1 MGLRYNLGLLSHLLG
16 LLMLCLLLLNLFFAE
31 TPELI
36 IDYRLPQRAPRDV
49 LVPEESFDQALRPV
63 GELMTQVTVWQLI
76 ERPQRLL
83 DCVTVA
89 VGFVNSEFALL
100 ALQVKYEVSQREQS
114 ESKLT
119 LLLKFVDDP
128 ERED

>member
-1 MGLRYNLGLLSHLLG
+1 MGLRHNLGLLSHLLG
-16 LLMLCLLLLNLFFAE
+16 LLMLSLLLLNLFFAE
-31 TPELI
+31 APELI
-36 IDYRLPQRAPRDV
+36 INYRLPQRAPRDV
-49 LVPEESFDQALRPV
+49 LVTEESFDQALCPV
-63 GELMTQVTVWQLI
+63 GELMTQVAVWQLI

-83 DCVTVA
+83 DCVTVT
-89 VGFVNSEFALL
+89 VGFVTSEFALL

-114 ESKLT
+114 ESKLS